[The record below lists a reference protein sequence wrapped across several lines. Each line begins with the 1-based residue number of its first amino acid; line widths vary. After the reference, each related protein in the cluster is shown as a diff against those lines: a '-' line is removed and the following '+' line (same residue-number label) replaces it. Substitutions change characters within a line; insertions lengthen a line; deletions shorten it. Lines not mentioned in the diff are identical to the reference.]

1 MIVDR
6 RALRREPACSHP
18 ITRSEDSVSA
28 LTAVVVLVVQAR
40 GAISV
45 HALVRGP
52 ESLLTSPF
60 ARCRAL
66 KGDQAPNPTGTLSPS
81 GPLYL

>member
-1 MIVDR
+1 MESEVF
-6 RALRREPACSHP
+6 EPGGSHLSVA
-18 ITRSEDSVSA
+18 RDSVSA
-28 LTAVVVLVVQAR
+28 LTAAVLLVVQAR

-52 ESLLTSPF
+52 ESLLPCPF

-66 KGDQAPNPTGTLSPS
+66 KGDQALTPRAR
-81 GPLYL
+81 